1 MPKQNKIDAVA
12 EITADLKAADIYYF
26 VDYRGLTFA
35 EATELRKR
43 LRKVD
48 ADLKVVKNTLGKIA
62 AANAGVEGLDELL
75 AGPTAIAYVHGDP
88 AKTAKTIQDF
98 IKEKKKSAIRGGK
111 LQRSV
116 LTGAAG
122 GSPGR
127 APQPRSAH
135 RAVGARHRLAA
146 PRPGERPQRS
156 HPRTGHGPGPGAG
169 QAERRVAEGAIP
181 AGAAQERLTE
191 Y

>member
-111 LQRSV
+111 LQSSV
-116 LTGAAG
+116 L
-122 GSPGR
+122 
-127 APQPRSAH
+127 SATQVEALASLPS
-135 RAVGARHRLAA
+135 REVLIAQLVGTLAA
-146 PRPGERPQRS
+146 PL
-156 HPRTGHGPGPGAG
+156 TGLVTVLNGPIRGLVVVLG
-169 QAERRVAEGAIP
+169 QVQDKQN
-181 AGAAQERLTE
+181 AA
-191 Y
+191 

>member
-1 MPKQNKIDAVA
+1 MPKQSKIDAVA
-12 EITADLKAADIYYF
+12 EITADLKAADVYYF

-43 LRKVD
+43 LRNVD

-88 AKTAKTIQDF
+88 AKVAKAIQDF
-98 IKEKKKSAIRGGK
+98 IREKKKAAIRGGK

-116 LTGAAG
+116 LTATQVEALA
-122 GSPGR
+122 SLPSR
-127 APQPRSAH
+127 EQLIAQV
-135 RAVGARHRLAA
+135 VGAIASPLAGLA
-146 PRPGERPQRS
+146 NVL
-156 HPRTGHGPGPGAG
+156 TGPIRGLVVVLG
-169 QAERRVAEGAIP
+169 QVQEKQAS
-181 AGAAQERLTE
+181 AA
-191 Y
+191 

>member
-12 EITADLKAADIYYF
+12 EITADLKGADVYYF

-35 EATELRKR
+35 ESTELRKR

-88 AKTAKTIQDF
+88 AKVAKTIQDF
-98 IKEKKKSAIRGGK
+98 IKEKKKAAIRGGK

-116 LTGAAG
+116 L
-122 GSPGR
+122 
-127 APQPRSAH
+127 SASQVEALASLPS
-135 RAVGARHRLAA
+135 REQLIAQLVGAIASPLQGLANVLNG
-146 PRPGERPQRS
+146 PIRS
-156 HPRTGHGPGPGAG
+156 LVMVLA
-169 QAERRVAEGAIP
+169 QVEEQKAS
-181 AGAAQERLTE
+181 AA
-191 Y
+191 